1 VGDLAIIV
9 GAAVLSALV
18 DHTFL
23 PNSHIYDGRYVLIGA
38 ICFANFAI
46 IGLAHNSYGIDTLL
60 NFRRQIRDVAAHWTS
75 VSMLTLSLILATTAR
90 RDISIVAT
98 VILLVTGLLALLVWR
113 RCLQLW
119 LKRSVE
125 TGRLVTKRIILIADR
140 EEIADADP
148 LSQLRTVGYASAIT
162 LNYER
167 NASNA
172 SLRDLFNV
180 AIRIAN
186 EEPIDSIVL
195 LADWRDATFLAQAA
209 ASLRVLPLSVHL
221 LPDRRTARLIN
232 SGTTLIAGLPSAEL
246 QRAPLTRNE
255 RIAKRAFDILISTTA
270 LLLLSPLF
278 VIVAL
283 LIKLDSHGPAFFRQT
298 RNGFSGRPFRILKF
312 RTMNVAEE
320 GPQFRQVTRGDARVT
335 RLGRLLRRTSI
346 DELPQL
352 WNVLI
357 GEMSLV
363 GPRPHPTAL
372 DAEYQSRIGNY
383 AFRHHVKPGLT
394 GWAQVHG
401 LRGET
406 RTLDR
411 MERRVVH
418 DLYYI
423 NHWSLWLDVMILL
436 LTLRVLF
443 RDPAAF

>member
-1 VGDLAIIV
+1 
-9 GAAVLSALV
+9 
-18 DHTFL
+18 
-23 PNSHIYDGRYVLIGA
+23 
-38 ICFANFAI
+38 
-46 IGLAHNSYGIDTLL
+46 
-60 NFRRQIRDVAAHWTS
+60 
-75 VSMLTLSLILATTAR
+75 MLTLSLILATTAR

-98 VILLVTGLLALLVWR
+98 VILLVTGLLALLAWR
-113 RCLQLW
+113 RCLQRW

-140 EEIADADP
+140 EEIADGDS
-148 LSQLRTVGYASAIT
+148 LSQLRNVGYASAIT
-162 LNYER
+162 LHYER

-172 SLRDLFNV
+172 SLRDLFDV

-186 EEPIDSIVL
+186 EEPIESIVL

-209 ASLRVLPLSVHL
+209 AALRILPLSVHL

-232 SGTTLIAGLPSAEL
+232 SGTTFIAGLPSAEL

-255 RIAKRAFDILISTTA
+255 RIAKRAFDISVSTAA
-270 LLLLSPLF
+270 LLLLSPLIA
-278 VIVAL
+278 IVTL
-283 LIKLDSHGPAFFRQT
+283 LIKLDSHGPVFFRQT

-312 RTMNVAEE
+312 RTMNVAED
-320 GPQFRQVTRGDARVT
+320 GPQFRQVKRGDARVT
-335 RLGRLLRRTSI
+335 KLGRLLRRTSI

-411 MERRVVH
+411 MERRVIH

-423 NHWSLWLDVMILL
+423 DHWSLWLDVMIML